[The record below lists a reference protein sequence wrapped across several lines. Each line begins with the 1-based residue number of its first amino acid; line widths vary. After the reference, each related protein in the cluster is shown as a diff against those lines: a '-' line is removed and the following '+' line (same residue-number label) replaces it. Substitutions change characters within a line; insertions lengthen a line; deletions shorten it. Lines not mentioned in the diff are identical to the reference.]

1 MLKDVYSY
9 LLSESLLDYF
19 PVSQAEESKTRIN
32 FCLEEKNNMNNLL
45 VKIKSFY
52 NSVLVKDFPVKGR
65 ILLLDLRRGQC
76 INKETGKYVSRDLGL
91 VAQKKRITAEI
102 AAFLKGLDQ

>member
-9 LLSESLLDYF
+9 LLSENLLDYL
-19 PVSQAEESKTRIN
+19 PVSQVEDSMTRIN
-32 FCLEEKNNMNNLL
+32 TSLKEKNNMNNLL

-65 ILLLDLRRGQC
+65 SLLLNLSRGRW
-76 INKETGKYVSRDLGL
+76 INKETGEYVSLDLGL
-91 VAQKKRITAEI
+91 VSQGKRITAEI